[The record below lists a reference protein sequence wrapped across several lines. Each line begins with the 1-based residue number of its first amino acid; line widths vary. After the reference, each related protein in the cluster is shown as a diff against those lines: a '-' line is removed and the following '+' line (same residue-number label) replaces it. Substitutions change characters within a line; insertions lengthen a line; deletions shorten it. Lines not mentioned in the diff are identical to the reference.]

1 MTDIIAQLL
10 QQILESVTS
19 VEGKLDSVLEK
30 VQRLETAL
38 RGVQS
43 STIALQSKA
52 TQMKKTKDVMDAGLN
67 NLNIE
72 VQELRE
78 KIGGNE
84 NKIKLSNDRCLYQ
97 EVYNRRENLR
107 FLGIPEST
115 STEEDT
121 STSKVIYQ
129 FVERELE
136 LNGARDIQ
144 FQRVHRI
151 GITKNWVTFASNFY
165 IAQILPH
172 NLQKYGDFFR
182 EDKNLTKLYDAFFRC

>member
-1 MTDIIAQLL
+1 MTDIIAQHL
-10 QQILESVTS
+10 QQILERVTS
-19 VEGKLDSVLEK
+19 VEGKLYSVLEK

-38 RGVQS
+38 SGFQS

-52 TQMKKTKDVMDAGLN
+52 TQMKKAKDVMDAG
-67 NLNIE
+67 LNIE

-78 KIGGNE
+78 KIGENE

-136 LNGARDIQ
+136 LNGARDTE
-144 FQRVHRI
+144 FQRVQRI
-151 GITKNWVTFASNFY
+151 GITKNWVSFASNFY

-172 NLQKYGDFFR
+172 NLQKYGEIFR